1 MFEQYSPEEQRILN
15 LKYPCKYP
23 YQEII
28 KDRNGDVLE
37 YILNPYPWLRPC
49 EEYPGYYHIP
59 FVENAIINPV
69 TSNAIS
75 LINSTLMTKKKNKR
89 GYVEYGFTVDKGV
102 QKSYY
107 IHRLIAMLFIP
118 DIRKL
123 SELQVNHINGITDD
137 NRLSN
142 LEWVTPRENIHRYY
156 QDINQRTHIA
166 VEVKNVYTGEIT
178 IYPNRI
184 AASIAL
190 GWGDNKDSI
199 EHRLSKPDSRVWA
212 PGVQIRKYS
221 PDNKPFPALSSIEI
235 ETQLDNEGLAN
246 KTYLRNV
253 LTNEEH
259 VFSSQSECSSFL
271 KLSPG
276 AVSEHANSDQQAFI
290 HNGNIWQIK
299 NNSAPWKLILDPYIE
314 IEKTGEAVPV
324 KCILPDGSFKI
335 YLNARDCAKDNNVG
349 VTTLN
354 ERLNHA
360 NPNKFWKDG
369 KAYVRYKDYPGY
381 R

>member
-28 KDRNGDVLE
+28 RDRNGDVLE

-49 EEYPGYYHIP
+49 EEYPGYYYLPRSNTYVINESGTVINVHYGNTIATTL
-59 FVENAIINPV
+59 NA
-69 TSNAIS
+69 
-75 LINSTLMTKKKNKR
+75 R
-89 GYVEYGFTVDKGV
+89 GYRKIALTFRKTQYKLLH
-102 QKSYY
+102 
-107 IHRLIAMLFIP
+107 HRLVASLFIP
-118 DIRKL
+118 DIRDTRD
-123 SELQVNHINGITDD
+123 LQVNHINNISTD
-137 NRLSN
+137 NRVSN
-142 LEWVTPRENIHRYY
+142 LEWVTQKENLKHYY
-156 QDINQRTHIA
+156 ENFDERFFVK

-184 AASIAL
+184 TASIMI
-190 GWGDNKDSI
+190 GWGDNKDHI

-212 PGVQIRKYS
+212 PGVQIRKYN
-221 PDNKPFPALSSIEI
+221 PNNKPFPVLSDIEI
-235 ETQLDNEGLAN
+235 ETQLANEGGTN
-246 KTYLRNV
+246 KTHLRNV
-253 LTNEEH
+253 LTGEEYSFDSQNECGH
-259 VFSSQSECSSFL
+259 FL

-276 AVSEHANSDQQAFI
+276 AISGYANSNQRVFI
-290 HNGNIWQIK
+290 CNNSIWQIK
-299 NNSAPWKLILDPYIE
+299 NNSSPWKLILDPYIE

-381 R
+381 Q